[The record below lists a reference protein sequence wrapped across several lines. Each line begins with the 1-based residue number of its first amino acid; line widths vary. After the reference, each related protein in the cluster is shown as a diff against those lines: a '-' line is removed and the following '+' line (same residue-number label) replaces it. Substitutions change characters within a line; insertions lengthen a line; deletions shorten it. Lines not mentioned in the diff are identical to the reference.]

1 MNENIF
7 LFITNIFI
15 FVLCAG
21 MFIIVPQITR
31 KSFLFGVKIP
41 PEEAS
46 CREALDMKKRYMLSC
61 AAGITA
67 LLAVCVLQFVFFR
80 ELTLLA
86 TLYMP
91 LFIIIIYLAAFI
103 PSWKKAVRLKEEK
116 GWAVSNILFA
126 ETNSSHTR
134 GSLSMLPYGWYI
146 TGFLIVLAVVIA
158 VVMRYPVLGD
168 SIPLHFNYN
177 MEPDRWADKSWL
189 TVLQMPLLSAGML
202 LLMFLVAVSIE
213 KAKLQVDPHN
223 PRLSFAQHQVY
234 RRRMGHA
241 IGFVTIMML
250 LIISLTQF
258 LYIFPDAAI
267 WSLAGG
273 KFPLWCMTVL
283 TILTVIPVII
293 FYVKTGQG
301 GCKVKIN
308 SHEIDDEAA
317 AESSLQ
323 QSKTQGR
330 GDDKF
335 WLLGLFYYNRDD
347 PAVIVEARF
356 GAKLNFNYAH
366 LPVKIGLAVFFLALA
381 ALYVWMT
388 IMII

>member
-146 TGFLIVLAVVIA
+146 SGFFIILAVIIT

-168 SIPLHFNYN
+168 SIPMHFNYN
-177 MEPDRWADKSWL
+177 MEPDRWVDKSWW
-189 TVLQMPLLSAGML
+189 TVLQIPLLSAGLL
-202 LLMFLVAVSIE
+202 LLMFFVAVSIE

-241 IGFVTIMML
+241 IGFVTIIML
-250 LIISLTQF
+250 LIISFSQF
-258 LYIFPDAAI
+258 LYLFPDAAV

-273 KFPLWCMTVL
+273 KFSLWCIAIL
-283 TILTVIPVII
+283 TIFMVTPVVI

-308 SHEIDDEAA
+308 IDELYEADA
-317 AESSLQ
+317 AESTVKKS
-323 QSKTQGR
+323 TAQGR

-366 LPVKIGLAVFFLALA
+366 LSVKIGLAVFLLALA
-381 ALYVWMT
+381 ALYKWMT
-388 IMII
+388 VMII